1 MSNEPSDWLCSPP
14 IAPNTHA
21 GATSFWRWG
30 RETLAI
36 WRKDMLQ
43 EWRLRHGLMTSLLM
57 GVVTVAALSFASL
70 GVSLSVRLQAGVLWL
85 AVLFGMFPAL
95 ARGFISEEELG
106 TADLLRLGARPS
118 CVFWGK
124 WLFHLTL
131 YIVLSAVLVPL
142 YMLMI
147 APLAG
152 AWWAWLV
159 LWGLG
164 GVGLVTVLTLCGAL
178 VAGTASRGALLA
190 VVTFPLL
197 LPMVLMLIAATEQIL
212 QARPMWQSLQGIL
225 GYGLTLSAGAAWIFE
240 KIWRE

>member
-1 MSNEPSDWLCSPP
+1 M
-14 IAPNTHA
+14 
-21 GATSFWRWG
+21 
-30 RETLAI
+30 
-36 WRKDMLQ
+36 
-43 EWRLRHGLMTSLLM
+43 
-57 GVVTVAALSFASL
+57 
-70 GVSLSVRLQAGVLWL
+70 
-85 AVLFGMFPAL
+85 
-95 ARGFISEEELG
+95 
-106 TADLLRLGARPS
+106 
-118 CVFWGK
+118 
-124 WLFHLTL
+124 
-131 YIVLSAVLVPL
+131 LSAVLVPL

-190 VVTFPLL
+190 VNCLPCC

-212 QARPMWQSLQGIL
+212 QARPVWQSLQGIL

>member
-1 MSNEPSDWLCSPP
+1 
-14 IAPNTHA
+14 
-21 GATSFWRWG
+21 
-30 RETLAI
+30 
-36 WRKDMLQ
+36 MLQ

-152 AWWAWLV
+152 AWWACTSW
-159 LWGLG
+159 
-164 GVGLVTVLTLCGAL
+164 AR
-178 VAGTASRGALLA
+178 APASACACSSPPCRFSFRGSW
-190 VVTFPLL
+190 TP
-197 LPMVLMLIAATEQIL
+197 PPAATETAL
-212 QARPMWQSLQGIL
+212 R
-225 GYGLTLSAGAAWIFE
+225 
-240 KIWRE
+240 

>member
-1 MSNEPSDWLCSPP
+1 
-14 IAPNTHA
+14 
-21 GATSFWRWG
+21 
-30 RETLAI
+30 
-36 WRKDMLQ
+36 
-43 EWRLRHGLMTSLLM
+43 M

-124 WLFHLTL
+124 WLFHMTL
-131 YIVLSAVLVPL
+131 YAVLSAVLVPL

-147 APLAG
+147 APLEG
-152 AWWAWLV
+152 AWWAWLA

-197 LPMVLMLIAATEQIL
+197 LPMVLMLIATTEQIL
-212 QARPMWQSLQGIL
+212 QARPVWQSLQGIL
-225 GYGLTLSAGAAWIFE
+225 GYGLTLSTGAAWIFE